1 VILARAIGD
10 LWHRVEMRV
19 CTLGL
24 LLTAA
29 LTSSACFQMTTV
41 LKVNGD
47 GSGTIEHRMLYT
59 TAALTQLRNFAA
71 LGGKRGP
78 GDDPLSE
85 QQARDLVTSIGPGVT
100 YVSST
105 PVQSPIGQGRDA
117 VYAFTD
123 VSQLRI
129 STQPAAPGGIS
140 VKAGGMSSQGE
151 TITFSIARQADGN
164 ATLRINV
171 PEPNFVEALGSP
183 AAANQLAMVKT
194 LLAGAKVLLAV
205 EPNGPVVRTSSPWV
219 EGQRV
224 TLLEVDLD
232 KVLGDETLV
241 PRLQAAKTPDEAKGI
256 IKTAPGLKIN
266 LDREITVEFTPAK

>member
-1 VILARAIGD
+1 VILARAVGD
-10 LWHRVEMRV
+10 LWHGVEMRV
-19 CTLGL
+19 STLVI

-29 LTSSACFQMTTV
+29 LASSACFQMTTV

-59 TAALTQLRNFAA
+59 TAALAQLRNFAA

-100 YVSST
+100 YVSSS

-123 VSQLRI
+123 VSRLRI

-151 TITFSIARQADGN
+151 TITFSIARQADGV
-164 ATLRINV
+164 ATLHINV

-205 EPNGPVVRTSSPWV
+205 EPNGTVLRTSSPWV

-232 KVLGDETLV
+232 RVLGDETLV
-241 PRLQAAKTPDEAKGI
+241 PRLQAAKTPDEAKAV

>member
-1 VILARAIGD
+1 
-10 LWHRVEMRV
+10 
-19 CTLGL
+19 
-24 LLTAA
+24 
-29 LTSSACFQMTTV
+29 MTTV

-59 TAALTQLRNFAA
+59 TAALTQLRNFSA

-100 YVSST
+100 YVSSA

-151 TITFSIARQADGN
+151 TITFSIAHQADGN
-164 ATLRINV
+164 ATLHINV
-171 PEPNFVEALGSP
+171 PEPNFVDALGSP
-183 AAANQLAMVKT
+183 AAANQLGMVKT

-205 EPNGPVVRTSSPWV
+205 EPNGPVVKTSSPWV

-224 TLLEVDLD
+224 TLLEIDLD
-232 KVLGDETLV
+232 KVLGDDTLV
-241 PRLQAAKTPDEAKGI
+241 PRLQAAKTSDEAKTI